1 MGKLVGYARV
11 STKDQN
17 INSQIDELK
26 KAKVDDYYFDIAS
39 GSKSERPELEK
50 CLENLKKGDTLLV
63 WRLDRLGRS
72 LPHLVKLVADL
83 RKKGIGFKSL
93 HDGVIDT
100 TTASGDLIFNI
111 FAALA
116 QFERQLIVERTK
128 AGLAA
133 ARSRGKVGG
142 RKPILASDPKVRMA
156 KNLHADKSMKIDD
169 ICENLQIS
177 KATLYRYI
185 SI

>member
-1 MGKLVGYARV
+1 MI
-11 STKDQN
+11 S
-17 INSQIDELK
+17 
-26 KAKVDDYYFDIAS
+26 YYIWIFCNRA
-39 GSKSERPELEK
+39 EK
-50 CLENLKKGDTLLV
+50 CLENLKKSDTLLV

-72 LPHLVKLVADL
+72 LPHLVTLVADL
-83 RKKGIGFKSL
+83 KEKGIGFKSL

-128 AGLAA
+128 AGIAA

-156 KNLHADKSMKIDD
+156 KNLHADKSMKISN

-177 KATLYRYI
+177 KGTLYRYI
-185 SI
+185 AL

>member
-1 MGKLVGYARV
+1 M
-11 STKDQN
+11 
-17 INSQIDELK
+17 
-26 KAKVDDYYFDIAS
+26 
-39 GSKSERPELEK
+39 
-50 CLENLKKGDTLLV
+50 LV

-72 LPHLVKLVADL
+72 LPHLVTLVADL
-83 RKKGIGFKSL
+83 KEKGIGFKSL

-156 KNLHADKSMKIDD
+156 KNLHADKSMKISD

-177 KATLYRYI
+177 KGTLYRYI
-185 SI
+185 AL